1 MQRELW
7 TPQGAVQLGAA
18 PLGYNKE
25 TGDVITRHTIL
36 VKATDAFGKIHQE
49 RIVVIA
55 DKATSDAHVEDMMG
69 QSVENFRN
77 KVREKYSK
85 PAPTV
90 QQKKE
95 IGQIIKQIREHRAKR
110 KESTTGKIYF

>member
-55 DKATSDAHVEDMMG
+55 DKDTSDAHVEDMMG